1 MHHAMAWLIFI
12 GAACLEVGG
21 DAVVRKGLRGGGV
34 TLVVVGAVLLGLYGL
49 LVNMV
54 PWDFSRLLGV
64 YVAVFAVVSILAGK
78 YVFGESIPLA
88 TWIGLAIIVAG
99 GLCIQF
105 GPQISGQAS
114 AAP

>member
-1 MHHAMAWLIFI
+1 MHQAFAWLIFI

-21 DAVVRKGLRGGGV
+21 DAVVRKGLRGGGA
-34 TLVVVGAVLLGLYGL
+34 TLVVGGAVLLGLYGL
-49 LVNMV
+49 LVNTV

-78 YVFGESIPLA
+78 YLFGESIPLS
-88 TWIGLAIIVAG
+88 TWIGLAIIVVG

-105 GPQISGQAS
+105 GPTIAS
-114 AAP
+114 PASVAS